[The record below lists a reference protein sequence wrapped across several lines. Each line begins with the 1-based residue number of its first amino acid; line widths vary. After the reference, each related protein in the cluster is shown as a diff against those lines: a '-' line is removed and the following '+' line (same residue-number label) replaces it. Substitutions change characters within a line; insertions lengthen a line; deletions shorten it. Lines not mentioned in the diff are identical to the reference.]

1 MSGEFVPWVEP
12 IASRLAESR
21 LEIEKTARGVPVEA
35 WDKASSYP
43 GWSYKDH
50 LSHLPHAHEGLH
62 GVLRAVLEGR
72 QPDFTRFVNIDALNE
87 ENRQQQADT
96 SIDDLIAAFVSES
109 QGTQRLLSDLTAEHG
124 DVSFGP
130 MTLGQALNGFAMHDA
145 EHGSQITKAL
155 GA

>member
-1 MSGEFVPWVEP
+1 
-12 IASRLAESR
+12 
-21 LEIEKTARGVPVEA
+21 
-35 WDKASSYP
+35 
-43 GWSYKDH
+43 
-50 LSHLPHAHEGLH
+50 
-62 GVLRAVLEGR
+62 VLEGR